1 MISFTNVSKVY
12 AKQAVLDILLLEIP
26 KGQTFGLVGN
36 NGAGK
41 TTMFSCLLD
50 LINPSKGVVKNNN
63 VNVRESEDWK
73 SFTSAYLDESFLIG
87 YLMPEE
93 YFYFIGELRGV
104 SKREVDRFLN
114 QFEDLFNGEILK
126 GKKYIRDLS
135 KGNQKKV
142 GIVAALIGEPEVI
155 ILDEPFANLD
165 PTTQIRLKKIIKKL
179 SQDRNITVL
188 ISSHDLQDVT
198 EVSERIVLLEKGKV
212 VRDIKT
218 SKETLKE
225 LESYFTKD

>member
-50 LINPSKGVVKNNN
+50 LIKPSKGVVKNNN

-155 ILDEPFANLD
+155 VLDEPFANLD